1 MTCSACKGE
10 PHPREAHYDPA
21 LARVEAEKASAR
33 GDHNQAKAWR
43 WVAANL
49 ERRDCA

>member
-1 MTCSACKGE
+1 MTCSACKGA

-21 LARVEAEKASAR
+21 LARVEAEKAVAR
-33 GDHNQAKAWR
+33 GDEAQAKAWR

>member
-1 MTCSACKGE
+1 MTCSACQTAG
-10 PHPREAHYDPA
+10 HPRAAHYDPA
-21 LARVEAEKASAR
+21 LARVDAEKASAR